1 MGLPGINSLVRRS
14 GLTVIAFINRLER
27 SFQALRVCHL
37 ESSPVFYLVEV
48 FFVCFFKDVLKY
60 HFTPVRMAVIQKSTS
75 NKC

>member
-48 FFVCFFKDVLKY
+48 FFFISLKMY
-60 HFTPVRMAVIQKSTS
+60 
-75 NKC
+75 